1 MCNVIKVINLIKLP
15 PNDPL
20 PGSYNFLN
28 HKMTKKYFFHKNNGV
43 RIVQW
48 HKKEKV
54 SLKMWHNEP
63 PLGGHHLLPSWALC
77 NQVCTPTQCIE
88 PVSVSVSKKWHEKEE
103 ISLRVYPM
111 VYLCNNIPS
120 LPGYPTS
127 LFLPRM
133 ASSDLWNHKGNWIGH
148 SF

>member
-1 MCNVIKVINLIKLP
+1 MWNFFFKKLGKSLLPFLFFHPGIKKKLKPPISPDFPMCNVIKVINFIKLP

-54 SLKMWHNEP
+54 SLKM
-63 PLGGHHLLPSWALC
+63 
-77 NQVCTPTQCIE
+77 
-88 PVSVSVSKKWHEKEE
+88 
-103 ISLRVYPM
+103 
-111 VYLCNNIPS
+111 
-120 LPGYPTS
+120 
-127 LFLPRM
+127 
-133 ASSDLWNHKGNWIGH
+133 
-148 SF
+148 